1 MRLKYFLLAVIS
13 LFCGD
18 CLSQNISSVGN
29 GVRLVILGTIQDAG
43 SPHIACRKE
52 CCRNIFLRPV
62 TDRKV
67 VSIGILDD
75 SEKQTYLLEAT
86 PDISSQLKLLK
97 SYASWDCSEVPN
109 GVFLTHAHIGHY
121 SGLMYFGKEAM
132 NADNIQVYVMPR
144 MLNFLNQ
151 NGPWNLLVEN
161 KNISLLELNDQISV
175 NLNENLSIQPFLVPH
190 RDEFSETVGY
200 KIIGPNKSAIFI
212 PDIDKWSKWPKDLQ
226 EAISEVDFA
235 FIDGTFFSGEEISYR
250 NISEIPHPFI
260 IETLDLLSEIPY
272 EEKQKV
278 HFIHFNHTN
287 PVLLEDSPAK
297 DYILRL
303 GYKISELG
311 LIIDL

>member
-13 LFCGD
+13 LFCGY
-18 CLSQNISSVGN
+18 CLGQNISAVGN

-75 SEKQTYLLEAT
+75 LEKQTYLLEAT

-144 MLNFLNQ
+144 MLGFLNN

-161 KNISLLELNDQISV
+161 SNISLLELNDQISV
-175 NLNENLSIQPFLVPH
+175 KLNDNLSIQPFLVPH

-235 FIDGTFFSGEEISYR
+235 FIDGTFYSGEEIAYR

-260 IETLDLLSEIPY
+260 IETLDLLSEIPD

-287 PVLLEDSPAK
+287 PVLIEDSPVKA
-297 DYILRL
+297 YILGL

>member
-1 MRLKYFLLAVIS
+1 MRFKYFLLAIIS

-18 CLSQNISSVGN
+18 CLSQNISTVGN

-75 SEKQTYLLEAT
+75 SEKQSYLLEAT

-132 NADNIQVYVMPR
+132 NADNIQVHVMPR

-175 NLNENLSIQPFLVPH
+175 KLNENLSIQPFLVPH

-212 PDIDKWSKWPKDLQ
+212 PDIDKWSKWPKDLA

-235 FIDGTFFSGEEISYR
+235 FIDGTFYSGEEIAYR

-260 IETLDLLSEIPY
+260 IETLDLLSEIPD

-297 DYILRL
+297 DYILSL
-303 GYKISELG
+303 GYKISEFG

>member
-18 CLSQNISSVGN
+18 CLSQNISTVGN

-75 SEKQTYLLEAT
+75 LEKQTYLLEAT

-161 KNISLLELNDQISV
+161 SNISLLELNDQISV
-175 NLNENLSIQPFLVPH
+175 KLNENLSIQPFLVPH

-200 KIIGPNKSAIFI
+200 KIIGPNKSVIFI
-212 PDIDKWSKWPKDLQ
+212 PDIDKWSKWPKDLA

-260 IETLDLLSEIPY
+260 IETLDLLSEIPD

-287 PVLLEDSPAK
+287 PVLLEDSTAK
-297 DYILRL
+297 DYILSL
-303 GYKISELG
+303 GYKISEFG

>member
-1 MRLKYFLLAVIS
+1 
-13 LFCGD
+13 
-18 CLSQNISSVGN
+18 
-29 GVRLVILGTIQDAG
+29 
-43 SPHIACRKE
+43 
-52 CCRNIFLRPV
+52 
-62 TDRKV
+62 
-67 VSIGILDD
+67 
-75 SEKQTYLLEAT
+75 
-86 PDISSQLKLLK
+86 
-97 SYASWDCSEVPN
+97 
-109 GVFLTHAHIGHY
+109 
-121 SGLMYFGKEAM
+121 MYFGKEAM

-144 MLNFLNQ
+144 MLGFLNN

-161 KNISLLELNDQISV
+161 SNISLLELNDQISV
-175 NLNENLSIQPFLVPH
+175 KLNDNLSIQPFLVPH

-235 FIDGTFFSGEEISYR
+235 FIDGTFYSGEEISYR

-287 PVLLEDSPAK
+287 PVLIEDSPVKA
-297 DYILRL
+297 YILGL